1 MKRLVAHLALGLFA
15 VLLCACGGGMTA
27 GDYLEEDAALLEDVV
42 TTDLPSDGI
51 QVEDTGDSGWE
62 AIEAPVQADCRPNTR
77 PFPER
82 PQPTVA
88 PSLPFLHVDG
98 RDIVDSEGNKV
109 MLRGTNFGSW
119 LMMESWIAGIG
130 VVDQAELLEMMPGK
144 AEELGILE
152 FFTEAQSTN
161 IIDCS
166 FQLKAQWVCVQEW
179 KQYMYANMNPALQ
192 DAVDQLWT
200 WFDEQPW
207 IFEERSLW
215 NWFSKRFGYA
225 RMLEL
230 RRTFQDSYITEKD
243 VRLVSELGMN
253 LIRLPIWYQA
263 LETDIE
269 GENSFVEDGWRRL
282 DQVIEWARK
291 YKVYI
296 MLDLHGAPGGQSPWW
311 HQGLENSGQFWT
323 NQACIDKT
331 ARLWK
336 ALGAYFADEPHVAV
350 LDLLNEPFGAPDH
363 EHYLAA
369 HQAIISAI
377 REVDTAH
384 IVMLEDGFLSRS
396 VLAGPAENGWENAM
410 MSFHDYPGGEDAAT
424 HVSMM
429 EKEITDLEKVWSRFD
444 CPLFYGEFNV
454 YGPNSF
460 NAVDDPENRWQVDA
474 MKGVL
479 EMMNRRG
486 VHWAPWSWKYFDSPS
501 LWGVYYPSVGAGER
515 LDVKDTTY
523 ATIHEWLGLLD
534 TDNFTLDEAY
544 GEVLMSTAAAPYAP
558 LDLAPAIE

>member
-1 MKRLVAHLALGLFA
+1 MKKKTIFIPLVLMTVALA
-15 VLLCACGGGMTA
+15 ACGGIETEDDIPG
-27 GDYLEEDAALLEDVV
+27 GDEGGWLDATGGDIPLD
-42 TTDLPSDGI
+42 DI
-51 QVEDTGDSGWE
+51 VEADSGDSGWE
-62 AIEAPVQADCRPNTR
+62 TIEAPVQADCRPNNQPFLVR
-77 PFPER
+77 PTPVE
-82 PQPTVA
+82 PVT
-88 PSLPFLHVDG
+88 LPFLHVEG

-130 VVDQAELLEMMPGK
+130 VLGQAELLELMPGK

-152 FFTEAQSTN
+152 FFSEAQTIN

-166 FQLKAQWVCVQEW
+166 FQLKAGWLCVQEW
-179 KQYMYANMNPALQ
+179 KQYMYANMKEGLEDQ
-192 DAVDQLWT
+192 VDQFWA
-200 WFDEQPW
+200 WFDTEPW

-215 NWFSKRFGYA
+215 NWFTGRFGYSG
-225 RMLEL
+225 MLEL
-230 RRTFQDSYITEKD
+230 KKAFQDSYITEKD
-243 VRLVSELGMN
+243 VRKVADLGMN

-269 GENSFVEDGWRRL
+269 GENEFVGEGWRRL
-282 DQVIEWARK
+282 DQVMEWARK
-291 YKVYI
+291 YKVYV

-311 HQGLENSGQFWT
+311 HQGLENGGQFWT
-323 NQACIDKT
+323 NQDCIDKT

-336 ALGAYFADEPHVAV
+336 ALAGYFKDEPHVAV

-377 REVDTAH
+377 REVDTRH
-384 IVMLEDGFLSRS
+384 IVMLEDGFLSMS

-410 MSFHDYPGGEDAAT
+410 MSFHDYPGGEDAAS
-424 HVSMM
+424 HVQMM
-429 EKEITDLEKVWSRFD
+429 EGEITDLEKHWARFD

-460 NAVDDPENRWQVDA
+460 NATDDPGNRWQVDA
-474 MKGVL
+474 MEGVL

-486 VHWAPWSWKYFDSPS
+486 VHWAPWSWKYFAAPS
-501 LWGVYYPSVGAGER
+501 LWGVYCPATGAGGR
-515 LDVKDTTY
+515 LEVRDNDFE
-523 ATIHEWLGLLD
+523 TILEWLQSLD
-534 TDNFTLDEAY
+534 TDNFAIDQEYAD
-544 GEVLMSTAAAPYAP
+544 VLSATATAPYSP
-558 LDLAPAIE
+558 LDLAEISQ